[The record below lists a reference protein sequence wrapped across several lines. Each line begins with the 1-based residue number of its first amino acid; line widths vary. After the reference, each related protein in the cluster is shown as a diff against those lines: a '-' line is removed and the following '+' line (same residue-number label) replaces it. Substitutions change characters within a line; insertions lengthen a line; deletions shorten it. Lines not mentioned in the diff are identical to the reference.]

1 MYKLERN
8 VCPVGGIF
16 RRVRLRERF
25 AEHAAAT
32 RAELADGAA
41 FETADQAPSCQLM

>member
-1 MYKLERN
+1 MDKPERS
-8 VCPVGGIF
+8 VRPVDGIF
-16 RRVRLRERF
+16 RRMRLRERF

-32 RAELADGAA
+32 RAELSDGAA